1 VKRTAVVGAG
11 IGGLCTAIFLAMR
24 GQTVEVFE
32 KNEQAGGKLWG
43 FEAKGFRFS
52 YGPSTLTMPWLFTE
66 MAEQS
71 GLGADILPY
80 QRLPVLHRNIF
91 ADGRS
96 IDACESVTSM
106 QHQIEAFSA
115 ADAAAWPHYL
125 RDANRLYDLAM
136 RHFFTRSFTK
146 LREFVSLPLLR
157 AVLAT
162 RPQWSLSRY
171 HRQFFKDP
179 HVLMLVDRYAT
190 YVGSDP
196 AQAPATLGMI
206 GHIEYGT
213 GVHYLPGGTAGL
225 IHALLQICERLNVEV
240 HTSSPVSQ
248 IVIANGTARGLR
260 VRDETVAFDAICVAA
275 DIGYAARH
283 LIAADAAPRSW
294 RKRIVSGQLS
304 HSGFVLLLGI
314 NRRYDHLHH
323 HTVFYPH
330 EYRGEFEQLFGQSA
344 PLKDPTIYICN
355 TSVSDPTQAPAG
367 GCNLFVLVNAPA
379 TAEPVDAETWLAY
392 EDHLIDVL
400 EQRCQLHGLRRAI
413 VVRQRVSPDVLATRT
428 HTFAG
433 AIYGLSSN
441 SIQAAFMRP
450 PMRVRGIDRLYF
462 VGGSTHPGGGTP
474 MVALSAR
481 LGAALVDD
489 ELRQRR

>member
-1 VKRTAVVGAG
+1 MKRTAVVGAG
-11 IGGLCTAIFLAMR
+11 IGGLCTAILLAMR

-32 KNEQAGGKLWG
+32 KNDVAGGKLWG
-43 FEAKGFRFS
+43 FEAEGFRFS

-80 QRLPVLHRNIF
+80 RRLPILHRNIF

-96 IDACESVTSM
+96 IDACESVSSM
-106 QHQIEAFSA
+106 QQQIRAFSD

-136 RHFFTRSFTK
+136 RHFFTRSFTR
-146 LREFVSLPLLR
+146 LREFASLPLLR

-162 RPQWSLSRY
+162 RPQRSLSGY
-171 HRQFFKDP
+171 HRLFFKDP
-179 HVLMLVDRYAT
+179 QVLMLVDRYAT

-196 AQAPATLGMI
+196 TRAPATLGMI

-213 GVHYLPGGTAGL
+213 GVHYLPGGTVGL
-225 IHALLQICERLNVEV
+225 IHALLKICERLEVDV
-240 HTSSPVSQ
+240 HTSSPVSE
-248 IVIANGTARGLR
+248 IVIRNGIARGLR
-260 VRDETVAFDAICVAA
+260 VRGETVPFDAICVAA
-275 DIGYAARH
+275 DVGYATRH
-283 LIAADAAPRSW
+283 LIATDAAPTLW
-294 RKRIVSGQLS
+294 RKRVTSGQLS
-304 HSGFVLLLGI
+304 HSGFVLLLGV
-314 NRRYDHLHH
+314 NRRYDHLAH
-323 HTVFYPH
+323 HTVFYPSD
-330 EYRGEFEQLFGQSA
+330 YQGEFRQLFGQPS

-355 TSVSDPTQAPAG
+355 TSASDSTQAPAG

-379 TAEPVDAETWLAY
+379 NLEPVDDATWVAY
-392 EDHLIDVL
+392 EDHLIDLL
-400 EQRCQLHGLRRAI
+400 EHRCGLPGLRTAI
-413 VVRQRVSPDVLATRT
+413 VVRQRVTPDDLATRT
-428 HTFAG
+428 HTFGG
-433 AIYGLSSN
+433 AIYGLASN
-441 SIQAAFMRP
+441 SVQSAFLRP

-481 LGAALVDD
+481 LAAGLVDD